1 MHPKTPF
8 LAAMKLASSAE
19 VEGLIETA
27 LREDMP
33 QGDIT
38 SESIIPAS
46 SVSRAVFLAKESGT
60 LAGLD
65 IARRVFEKIDSALIF
80 EKKVED
86 GSDFKKG
93 DILAAVRGN
102 SIALLKGERTA
113 LNFLQRLSGIATN
126 TRKYVRAVKG
136 TRAKILDTRKT
147 TPGLRALEKYA
158 VRLGGGQNHR
168 LNLSEMVLIKDNH
181 LRLAGSI
188 SQAVQ
193 KARAK
198 VRPGIKIEVEVTD
211 FNGAQEAL
219 AAGADMIMLD
229 NMTLVAMK
237 RIVRFL
243 AGRVPVE
250 ASGGVTLERA
260 ARIAAL
266 GVDFIS
272 VGGLTHSYNSVDIS
286 LEFQE

>member
-1 MHPKTPF
+1 MLTKTPS
-8 LAAMKLASSAE
+8 LAAMNLTSSAE
-19 VEGLIETA
+19 VEALIETA

-38 SESIIPAS
+38 SESIIPAP

-65 IARRVFEKIDSALIF
+65 IARRVFEKIDSAIMF

-86 GSDFKKG
+86 GADFKKG
-93 DILAAVRGN
+93 DILAVIRGN
-102 SIALLKGERTA
+102 SVALLKGERTA

-126 TRKYVRAVKG
+126 TRKFVQAVKG

-147 TPGLRALEKYA
+147 TPGLRTLEKYA

-181 LRLAGSI
+181 LRLAGGI
-188 SQAVQ
+188 SQAVRT
-193 KARAK
+193 ARAK
-198 VRPGIKIEVEVTD
+198 VPPGIKIEVEVTD
-211 FNGAQEAL
+211 LKGAKEAL

-229 NMTLVAMK
+229 NMILAAMK
-237 RIVRFL
+237 QIVRFL

-250 ASGGVTLERA
+250 ASGGVTLKRA

-266 GVDFIS
+266 GVDTIS
-272 VGGLTHSYNSVDIS
+272 VGGLTHSYNSLDIS

>member
-1 MHPKTPF
+1 
-8 LAAMKLASSAE
+8 
-19 VEGLIETA
+19 
-27 LREDMP
+27 MP
-33 QGDIT
+33 RGDIT

-46 SVSRAVFLAKESGT
+46 SLSRAIFLAKEPGT

-65 IARRVFEKIDSALIF
+65 IACRVFEKVDAAVIF
-80 EKKVED
+80 EKKAED
-86 GSDFKKG
+86 GADFKKD
-93 DILAAVRGN
+93 DILARVRGN

-113 LNFLQRLSGIATN
+113 LNFLQRLSGIATT

-136 TRAKILDTRKT
+136 TEAKILDTRKT
-147 TPGLRALEKYA
+147 TPGLRCLEKYA

-188 SQAVQ
+188 GQAVRT
-193 KARAK
+193 ARAK
-198 VRPGIKIEVEVTD
+198 VSPGIKIEVEVTD
-211 FNGAQEAL
+211 FEGAKDAL
-219 AAGADMIMLD
+219 TAGADMIMLD
-229 NMTLVAMK
+229 NMTLQDMK

-250 ASGGVTLERA
+250 ASGGITLERA
-260 ARIAAL
+260 AGIAAL

-272 VGGLTHSYNSVDIS
+272 VGGLTHSYRSVDIS
-286 LEFQE
+286 LEFQG

>member
-1 MHPKTPF
+1 MLPKTFF

-19 VEGLIETA
+19 VEDLIETA

-46 SVSRAVFLAKESGT
+46 SVSRAVFLAKESGR

-65 IARRVFEKIDSALIF
+65 IARHVFEKIDPAVMF
-80 EKKVED
+80 EKKAED
-86 GSDFKKG
+86 GVNFKKG
-93 DILAAVRGN
+93 DILAVIRGN
-102 SIALLKGERTA
+102 SVALLKGERTA
-113 LNFLQRLSGIATN
+113 LNFLQRLSGIATT
-126 TRKYVRAVKG
+126 TRQYVLAVKG
-136 TRAKILDTRKT
+136 TKTKVLDTRKT
-147 TPGLRALEKYA
+147 TPGLRSLEKYA
-158 VRLGGGQNHR
+158 VRMGGGQNHR

-188 SQAVQ
+188 SQAVRT
-193 KARAK
+193 ARAK

-211 FNGAQEAL
+211 YTGATEAL
-219 AAGADMIMLD
+219 AAGADIIMLD
-229 NMTLVAMK
+229 NMTLMAMK

-243 AGRVPVE
+243 DGRVPVE